1 MWGLASQNSFT
12 QFRII
17 ILQHVT
23 LLKLKMFSTLLQKRY
38 QLGLKYLLIKLV
50 NYVIVDDSDT
60 KKKRVIFCTCNKG
73 C

>member
-1 MWGLASQNSFT
+1 M